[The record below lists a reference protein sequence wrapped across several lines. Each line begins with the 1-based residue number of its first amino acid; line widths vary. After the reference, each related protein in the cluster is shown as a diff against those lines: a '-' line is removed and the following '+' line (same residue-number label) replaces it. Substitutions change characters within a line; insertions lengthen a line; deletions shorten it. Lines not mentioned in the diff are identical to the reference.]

1 MAGRKNGTLAD
12 EGNAPSARQKLLAAG
27 IDLFTTRGYSA
38 TSVRE
43 IVERAGLTK
52 PALYYHFGS
61 KDGIYLAILQEIE
74 RTFAATLADVDTLHG
89 TLREKVERLFLML
102 FDLFEQNLSAVR
114 FLTAVFWGPPGG
126 APRYDLETTHRRL
139 VLFVQQLVADSVP
152 DGAMTPAAAHD
163 SALALIGIFSLTV
176 DLEMAHPEWGVG
188 REGLIRLLGLLFE
201 GLDQTSFKENIS

>member
-1 MAGRKNGTLAD
+1 MGKRIENLA
-12 EGNAPSARQKLLAAG
+12 EEAPSARQKLLTAG
-27 IDLFTTRGYSA
+27 IELFTTRGYAA

-43 IVERAGLTK
+43 IVELAGLTK

-74 RTFAATLADVDTLHG
+74 RTLGATLAGVDTLHG
-89 TLREKVERLFLML
+89 TLRQKVERLFLAL
-102 FDLFEQNLSAVR
+102 FDLFERNKPAVR

-139 VLFVQQLVADSVP
+139 VSTVQELVVGSAP
-152 DGAMTPAAAHD
+152 DKATTPAGAHD
-163 SALALIGIFSLTV
+163 TALALIAIFSLTV

-188 REGLIRLLGLLFE
+188 REGLIRLLGLLFA
-201 GLDQTSFKENIS
+201 GLEQTSSKENSS